1 VDLFK
6 YSETNGVQN
15 DFGLKLVP
23 TILALKSGQ
32 LSNETS
38 HNNGMMQHGYSL
50 DMMDL
55 KACPKW
61 TKFLKPQNNDLFIN
75 SDWSEDKQLLA

>member
-6 YSETNGVQN
+6 YSETNVVQN

-38 HNNGMMQHGYSL
+38 HNNGMIQHGYSL